1 MLNKIDHALE
11 ILAKAKRDKKTMTM
25 VIGCVI
31 SFGVA
36 VGAIAVYEHLIRE
49 LDASNGQSY
58 FRREGHMYHEDED
71 EYDY

>member
-11 ILAKAKRDKKTMTM
+11 ILAKSKRDKKTMSM

-36 VGAIAVYEHLIRE
+36 VGAIAIYERLMDE
-49 LDASNGQSY
+49 LDESSERSY
-58 FRREGHMYHEDED
+58 FRRERPVYYEEDD
-71 EYDY
+71 EY